1 MVKYYQRL
9 CVIAILLACVVVIFG
24 ALTRLHDAGLGCP
37 DWPGCY
43 GQLQI
48 PTNAHVLAKAQ
59 AAYPGQIIE
68 PLKAWWEMVH
78 RYFAGTLGLLIF
90 MMLGRSL
97 VRRYK
102 QEPAPLLLPLCLSI
116 LVIFQALL
124 GMWTVTWKLHPVVVM
139 SHLLGGIFVVTL
151 LWLLLFSERLTQPI
165 RVKSSFRW
173 PALIGLLMVIDQIAL
188 GGWVSANYASLACPD
203 FPTCHGS
210 FWPGHLIDAF
220 HMLPLGENYEGG
232 VLSHEARMMLHML
245 HRYYGLLVFT
255 YGTLFSVMW
264 MIKHQTNIL
273 RGIGA
278 VLLILLSV
286 QVLLGVMNVVFNL
299 PITIAVLH
307 NMGALLIL
315 MTMATMNYLVWR
327 KQ

>member
-1 MVKYYQRL
+1 MVKFQKYL
-9 CVIAILLACVVVIFG
+9 CLVALCLAVVVVMFG

-48 PTNAHVLAKAQ
+48 PTDTHVLAKAQ

-78 RYFAGTLGLLIF
+78 RYFAGTLGILIF
-90 MMLGRSL
+90 ILFGRACY
-97 VRRYK
+97 RRFQK
-102 QEPAPLLLPLCLSI
+102 RPAPFLLPASLAI
-116 LVIFQALL
+116 LVVCQALL
-124 GMWTVTWKLHPVVVM
+124 GMWTVTWKLHPAVVM
-139 SHLLGGIFVVTL
+139 GHLLGGMSVVTL
-151 LWLLLFSERLTQPI
+151 LWLLFFSEQLPKDVV
-165 RVKSSFRW
+165 VKPSFRW
-173 PALIGLLMVIDQIAL
+173 PALFALLIVLDQISL

-210 FWPGHLIDAF
+210 FWPGHFWDAF
-220 HMLPLGENYEGG
+220 QMLPLGHNYEGG
-232 VLSHEARMMLHML
+232 VLSHEARMTLHMV
-245 HRYYGLLVFT
+245 HRYYGLFVLT
-255 YGTLFSVMW
+255 YGVVFAVTW
-264 MIKHQTNIL
+264 MVKHQANFL
-273 RGIGA
+273 RGVGA
-278 VLLILLSV
+278 ALLILLFI
-286 QVLLGVMNVVFNL
+286 QVLLGIMNVMFSL

-315 MTMATMNYLVWR
+315 MTVATMNYLVWR